1 MGACSCVAE
10 VVLTYGIVCIIPVL
24 NTLVVSFVGTAK
36 ARGHERVVALLGPC
50 VVASALME
58 SIEW

>member
-1 MGACSCVAE
+1 M
-10 VVLTYGIVCIIPVL
+10 CIIPVL